1 MLNTVKKVGPVLEL
15 FTPERPE
22 WRVTDIALA
31 LGMPKSS
38 THALVTTMAEIGL
51 LTTTS
56 RGRYRLG
63 WMLLTLSERMRVSL
77 DFRGHVLPIMQQLAA
92 DTRETVLLAVLDRDQ
107 VMYIER
113 AEGSHPTVRLAG
125 VRIGAHLPAHCT
137 GVGKVILADRNPAEV
152 RAIVE
157 RAGMKRFTTRT
168 IATIEALE
176 KDLAAVRRQDAA
188 SDVGEIST
196 DVCCV
201 AVPVRDRYGGVVAG
215 MSISMPAYR
224 FDESRERVLEALR
237 AGAQRASMALEE
249 AAVPP
254 VVLDPL
260 TLTP

>member
-15 FTPERPE
+15 FTPEQPE

-77 DFRGHVLPIMQQLAA
+77 DFRGHVLPIMQELAA
-92 DTRETVLLAVLDRDQ
+92 ETRETVLLAVLDRDQ

-113 AEGSHPTVRLAG
+113 AEGTHPTVRLAG
-125 VRIGAHLPAHCT
+125 VRIGAHLPVHCT
-137 GVGKVILADRNPAEV
+137 AVGRVILADRDPAEV
-152 RAIVE
+152 RAIIE
-157 RAGMKRFTTRT
+157 RAGMRRLTTRT
-168 IATIEALE
+168 IATVEALE
-176 KDLAAVRRQDAA
+176 EDLVRVRQQDAA
-188 SDVGEIST
+188 FDLGEVSP

-201 AVPVRDRYGGVVAG
+201 AVPVRDRYGGVTAG

-224 FDESRERVLEALR
+224 FDGSRQQALEALR
-237 AGAQRASMALEE
+237 AGAQRASLALEH
-249 AAVPP
+249 AAVPAVQP
-254 VVLDPL
+254 GPL